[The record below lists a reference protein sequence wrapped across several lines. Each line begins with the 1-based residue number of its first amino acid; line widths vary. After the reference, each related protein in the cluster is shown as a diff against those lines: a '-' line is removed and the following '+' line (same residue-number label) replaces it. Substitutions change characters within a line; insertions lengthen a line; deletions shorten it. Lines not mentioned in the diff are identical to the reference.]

1 MIYDLHVHTSA
12 SDGAL
17 SPCQI
22 VDLAIA
28 SAIQGIAITDHDTI
42 NGLEPAILYKNE
54 NEFSIDII
62 PGIEMNTEAGE
73 QEVHILGYYIDYH
86 NSRLIKRLEEI
97 RWARYERAQKMI
109 HKLNGLGMSISFDQ
123 VQDLAGGDLI
133 GRPHIALALIKN
145 NYVFSI
151 AEAFN
156 KYIGKGK
163 PAYVNRYKFLPQEAI
178 DLIKTVGGIP
188 VLAHPGLIADEPV
201 ILDIIKLGI
210 EGLEVYYP
218 QHDENQIAKFL
229 DLSRKYNLL
238 VTGGSDYHGNS
249 NENFRNSLGCSFIT
263 HNLIA
268 KISAHRNRT

>member
-151 AEAFN
+151 AEAFT

>member
-17 SPCQI
+17 SPCEI